1 MATKKLTGCLVSTA
15 LAGVISLSIAMPAV
29 AQQSPPAEGDAAKPR
44 MAVVKNKDVHGTV
57 YKKLGLPGE
66 QYCWDQCVQED
77 RCSGAR
83 WGVIAGDKAG
93 LCYLLS
99 GELTVVALS
108 DLKTEDGKRI
118 VVTARRKTT
127 APRQGGP
134 S

>member
-1 MATKKLTGCLVSTA
+1 MRGAYRRTGA
-15 LAGVISLSIAMPAV
+15 NHGGRYGKPGRD
-29 AQQSPPAEGDAAKPR
+29 AQRRRQ
-44 MAVVKNKDVHGTV
+44 
-57 YKKLGLPGE
+57 
-66 QYCWDQCVQED
+66 D
-77 RCSGAR
+77 RCDIGA
-83 WGVIAGDKAG
+83 APDKAG